1 MSSCTGQL
9 QLRDATGA
17 LDCVLA
23 APSGGDLHSC
33 GETCH
38 SQLRPW
44 GQGHRASSCPRMSVD
59 HVGRLVCVQQARL
72 VVERFAVDGGAQEQG
87 RLQHDEDTAWQ
98 RKYMLCSLEDI
109 ICIKDLISMK
119 SAARKAKSLLVPH
132 KCLSDNNNLLDK
144 GDTAASHSRKR
155 KLPPGATT
163 ISSRTDDAVRTC
175 CGSCAIQSLL
185 VVHKDALSLRSR
197 VNQPWLS
204 SYIQVCFLGQPVLR
218 SHDLCSQLGDTHS
231 KSEQLAALVDTALSE
246 SSHLVVLS
254 LQQDAIRWFPLLHI
268 GGIYVLTQHCCDSL
282 VAFQR
287 TAAQRQLHRV
297 LEEAQT
303 KHILTLSRDMDL
315 RPVCVKGQLSH
326 TRLAV
331 VRHGLMEEGHLSDLL
346 SVDEV
351 LSLG

>member
-1 MSSCTGQL
+1 
-9 QLRDATGA
+9 
-17 LDCVLA
+17 
-23 APSGGDLHSC
+23 
-33 GETCH
+33 
-38 SQLRPW
+38 
-44 GQGHRASSCPRMSVD
+44 
-59 HVGRLVCVQQARL
+59 
-72 VVERFAVDGGAQEQG
+72 
-87 RLQHDEDTAWQ
+87 
-98 RKYMLCSLEDI
+98 
-109 ICIKDLISMK
+109 MK
-119 SAARKAKSLLVPH
+119 SAGRKAKSLLVPH

-163 ISSRTDDAVRTC
+163 ISGRTDDAVRTC
-175 CGSCAIQSLL
+175 CGSCAIQLLL

-218 SHDLCSQLGDTHS
+218 SHDLCSQLGATHS

-315 RPVCVKGQLSH
+315 RPVCVKGQLAQ
-326 TRLAV
+326 TRLAA
-331 VRHGLMEEGHLSDLL
+331 VRHCLMEEGHLSDLL

-351 LSLG
+351 LSLGWVWISNHMFSKVWDEINYPFPSCGKPNTVHNFNGAAVEVVYSSWLPTWGKLSTTKKSSSMLCM